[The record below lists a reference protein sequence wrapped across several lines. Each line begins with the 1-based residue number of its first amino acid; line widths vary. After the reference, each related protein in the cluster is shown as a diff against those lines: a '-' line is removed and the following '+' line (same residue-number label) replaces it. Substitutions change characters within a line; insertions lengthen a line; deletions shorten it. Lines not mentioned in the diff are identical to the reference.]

1 MRKLVVA
8 ILLMLACSV
17 ALVAQ
22 ALSPRVSGFVKVDA
36 AVIARLP

>member
-8 ILLMLACSV
+8 VLLMLACSV

-22 ALSPRVSGFVKVDA
+22 PLSPQVRGFVKVDA
-36 AVIARLP
+36 P